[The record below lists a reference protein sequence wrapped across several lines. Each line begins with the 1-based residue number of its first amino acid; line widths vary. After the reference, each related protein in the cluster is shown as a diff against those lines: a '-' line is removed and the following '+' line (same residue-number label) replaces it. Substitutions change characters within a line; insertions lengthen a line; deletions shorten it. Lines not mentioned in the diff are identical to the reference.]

1 MHSMWCQAPLLR
13 PEPPVALRL
22 ADVPRKTHVI
32 APDCSSSIL
41 YSVDWNVPLRT
52 RSKSP
57 DVGREKVLSQKETVT
72 LADESAMTAPEVSF
86 MCHSAET
93 CSPLPR
99 PAPAPPPRAWP
110 PRESGP

>member
-1 MHSMWCQAPLLR
+1 MDPTFPVLVFTTVPSITSWTWEAVLMHSMWCQAPLLR

-22 ADVPRKTHVI
+22 ADEPRKTQVI

-57 DVGREKVLSQKETVT
+57 DVGREKVLSQREMST
-72 LADESAMTAPEVSF
+72 LAAPGLSEAALGTS
-86 MCHSAET
+86 T
-93 CSPLPR
+93 
-99 PAPAPPPRAWP
+99 
-110 PRESGP
+110 